1 MCFSLYCYIVVI
13 LSVFFGYAGF
23 RVGFGANAV
32 FAAAAGAG
40 SLADVKIHTFFHTP
54 IHTYD
59 NLSMFIISYSNRCV
73 FIL

>member
-1 MCFSLYCYIVVI
+1 MQASGKSSTYV
-13 LSVFFGYAGF
+13 
-23 RVGFGANAV
+23 AV
-32 FAAAAGAG
+32 SAVAAGTG
-40 SLADVKIHTFFHTP
+40 PLAVVKIHTFFHTP